1 MKTNFLT
8 ALLLSVATQSVSAVQ
23 LEAAAAVDTQFD
35 GDRILIEA
43 QLETSSS
50 AASESEVESEWPWS
64 TC

>member
-23 LEAAAAVDTQFD
+23 LEAGAAVEMQ
-35 GDRILIEA
+35 GISRLMEA